1 MDRRSVLI
9 LGGKREDT
17 GFVNLISSVYEEL
30 GIEEVIYFP
39 GVVDD
44 FYRALINKW
53 VSSGI
58 KIAADEDAG
67 TYLASYGIKVD
78 FDFDSAVERAS
89 VFVCFDRTGYDLLR
103 ANLSGVSSGKKL
115 IILSPVFSGEQHAI
129 YAEGIFK
136 VPFESERTFCL
147 KIPEGVDYSIAYF
160 VKLLEKNF
168 SVQEAIDRVKFL
180 VVRDREEGCDFPRNS
195 SREEFLKK
203 ISSNGCGIHISEM
216 KMPAVMDFVYF
227 DIVFKGPVDVQK
239 FVDLFDLDG
248 AVAMTNKKDMVEI
261 REVEELL
268 RENGS
273 LLYIILMSVSSIEM
287 VSDRELVGYF
297 FVTPHFC
304 EAFNIISAIT
314 RYFFPRSSEE
324 RMRKVYSRMVKEI

>member
-1 MDRRSVLI
+1 
-9 LGGKREDT
+9 
-17 GFVNLISSVYEEL
+17 
-30 GIEEVIYFP
+30 VIYFP

-136 VPFESERTFCL
+136 VPFESERAFCL

-180 VVRDREEGCDFPRNS
+180 
-195 SREEFLKK
+195 EFLKK

-227 DIVFKGPVDVQK
+227 DVVFKGPVDVQK

-268 RENGS
+268 REN
-273 LLYIILMSVSSIEM
+273 
-287 VSDRELVGYF
+287 
-297 FVTPHFC
+297 
-304 EAFNIISAIT
+304 
-314 RYFFPRSSEE
+314 
-324 RMRKVYSRMVKEI
+324 